1 MKANPAPELAQPFV
15 PLRTSLAVA
24 AGAAVLLVA
33 SCAPPRV
40 VPAPAPTQ
48 TSRPAPAPPPTA
60 TGPKLDWRDAPIT
73 PGDWRWGSEGGQSV
87 ARFAG
92 GLLVLRCDS
101 ASRTVTLQRPGAGT
115 GPVPFTVITAATTR
129 QLSATPQPGTP
140 PYLAL
145 NLPARDPLL
154 DAMAFSRGRFAVE
167 TAGLP
172 TLYVPSWPEVGRV
185 VEDCR

>member
-1 MKANPAPELAQPFV
+1 MKANPAPELARALA
-15 PLRTSLAVA
+15 PLRPALAAAAGLAVMF
-24 AGAAVLLVA
+24 VA

-40 VPAPAPTQ
+40 VPAPAPKQ
-48 TSRPAPAPPPTA
+48 TPRPAPAPPPAA

-73 PGDWRWGSEGGQSV
+73 PGDWRWSSEGGQSV
-87 ARFAG
+87 ARFAN

-115 GPVPFTVITAATTR
+115 GPVPVTVITAATTR
-129 QLSATPQPGTP
+129 QLTATPQPGSP
-140 PYLAL
+140 PHLAL
-145 NLPARDPLL
+145 SLPARDPLL

-167 TAGLP
+167 TTGLQ
-172 TLYVPSWPEVGRV
+172 TLYVPSWPEVSRV